1 MVFTYRYDSPMGDLT
16 LVSDGISLTELRFSG
31 RGASELRSDGRKVS
45 ELRSGG
51 RTKDREICGGNS
63 MLSVFA
69 DTCRW
74 LDIYFAGRD
83 PGFLPQ
89 LAPEGT
95 PFRKE
100 VWDLLLGIPFG
111 ETTSY
116 GALAAIVAERRAVNG
131 ISKTR
136 VDIRVG
142 GTSRNFES
150 YRADGA
156 KCAGGT
162 HLANGTQRTDGTH
175 LADGTQCADGIGR
188 MSAQAIGGA
197 VGHNPIPII
206 IPCHRVIAADGSIG
220 GFSAGIE
227 RKAQLLRMEGIML

>member
-1 MVFTYRYDSPMGDLT
+1 
-16 LVSDGISLTELRFSG
+16 
-31 RGASELRSDGRKVS
+31 
-45 ELRSGG
+45 
-51 RTKDREICGGNS
+51 
-63 MLSVFA
+63 MLPVFA

-74 LDIYFAGRD
+74 LDTYFAGRD

-100 VWDLLLGIPFG
+100 VWGLLLGIPYG

-116 GALAAIVAERRAVNG
+116 GALAAKIA
-131 ISKTR
+131 SKR
-136 VDIRVG
+136 DV
-142 GTSRNFES
+142 
-150 YRADGA
+150 
-156 KCAGGT
+156 
-162 HLANGTQRTDGTH
+162 
-175 LADGTQCADGIGR
+175 GR

-220 GFSAGIE
+220 GFTGGLEIK
-227 RKAQLLRMEGIML
+227 RWLLRHEGQKPTL

>member
-1 MVFTYRYDSPMGDLT
+1 MVFTFLYDSPMGDLT

-31 RGASELRSDGRKVS
+31 RGASELRSD
-45 ELRSGG
+45 G

-116 GALAAIVAERRAVNG
+116 GTLAAKIA
-131 ISKTR
+131 SKLGK
-136 VDIRVG
+136 D
-142 GTSRNFES
+142 
-150 YRADGA
+150 
-156 KCAGGT
+156 K
-162 HLANGTQRTDGTH
+162 
-175 LADGTQCADGIGR
+175 

-227 RKAQLLRMEGIML
+227 R

>member
-1 MVFTYRYDSPMGDLT
+1 MGDLT
-16 LVSDGISLTELRFSG
+16 LVSDGLSLTGLRF
-31 RGASELRSDGRKVS
+31 
-45 ELRSGG
+45 GG
-51 RTKDREICGGNS
+51 QEIKDAA
-63 MLSVFA
+63 LPVFA

-74 LDIYFAGRD
+74 LDIYFTGRD

-95 PFRKE
+95 PFRRE
-100 VWDLLLGIPFG
+100 VWNLLLTIPYG

-116 GALAAIVAERRAVNG
+116 GALAAKIAYKLG
-131 ISKTR
+131 K
-136 VDIRVG
+136 D
-142 GTSRNFES
+142 
-150 YRADGA
+150 
-156 KCAGGT
+156 K
-162 HLANGTQRTDGTH
+162 
-175 LADGTQCADGIGR
+175 

-227 RKAQLLRMEGIML
+227 RKAWLLRHEGQITPNA

>member
-1 MVFTYRYDSPMGDLT
+1 MVFTFLYDSPMGILT

-45 ELRSGG
+45 ELRSGW

-63 MLSVFA
+63 MLPVFA

-95 PFRKE
+95 PFRRE

-116 GALAAIVAERRAVNG
+116 GALAAIVAERRGRNGAYQAGG
-131 ISKTR
+131 IS
-136 VDIRVG
+136 
-142 GTSRNFES
+142 
-150 YRADGA
+150 
-156 KCAGGT
+156 
-162 HLANGTQRTDGTH
+162 
-175 LADGTQCADGIGR
+175 R

-227 RKAQLLRMEGIML
+227 RKAWLLSHEGQIAAGCLKGFATGVSEGGDRLSVREQNFQA

>member
-1 MVFTYRYDSPMGDLT
+1 MVFTFLYDSPMGDLT

-31 RGASELRSDGRKVS
+31 RGASELRSGGRKVS

-74 LDIYFAGRD
+74 LDIYFTGHA

-95 PFRKE
+95 PFRRE
-100 VWDLLLGIPFG
+100 VWNLLLTIPYG

-116 GALAAIVAERRAVNG
+116 GTLAAKIAYKLG
-131 ISKTR
+131 K
-136 VDIRVG
+136 D
-142 GTSRNFES
+142 
-150 YRADGA
+150 
-156 KCAGGT
+156 K
-162 HLANGTQRTDGTH
+162 
-175 LADGTQCADGIGR
+175 

-227 RKAQLLRMEGIML
+227 RKAWLLSREGQLAAGCLKGFATGVSEGGDRLSVREQNFQA

>member
-1 MVFTYRYDSPMGDLT
+1 MGDLT
-16 LVSDGISLTELRFSG
+16 LVSDGRSLTGLRF
-31 RGASELRSDGRKVS
+31 
-45 ELRSGG
+45 GG
-51 RTKDREICGGNS
+51 QALLGKSQVRDCGDAA
-63 MLSVFA
+63 LPVFA

-74 LDIYFAGRD
+74 LDIYFAGCD

-100 VWDLLLGIPFG
+100 VWDLLLRIPYG

-116 GALAAIVAERRAVNG
+116 GALAG
-131 ISKTR
+131 IIASKLGK
-136 VDIRVG
+136 D
-142 GTSRNFES
+142 
-150 YRADGA
+150 
-156 KCAGGT
+156 K
-162 HLANGTQRTDGTH
+162 
-175 LADGTQCADGIGR
+175 

-227 RKAQLLRMEGIML
+227 RKAWLLSREGQIAAGCLKGFATGVSEGGDRLSVREQNFQA

>member
-1 MVFTYRYDSPMGDLT
+1 MVFTFLYDSPMGDLT

-31 RGASELRSDGRKVS
+31 RGASELRSD
-45 ELRSGG
+45 G

-116 GALAAIVAERRAVNG
+116 GTLAAKIA
-131 ISKTR
+131 SKLGK
-136 VDIRVG
+136 D
-142 GTSRNFES
+142 
-150 YRADGA
+150 
-156 KCAGGT
+156 K
-162 HLANGTQRTDGTH
+162 
-175 LADGTQCADGIGR
+175 

-227 RKAQLLRMEGIML
+227 RKAWLLRMEGIML

>member
-16 LVSDGISLTELRFSG
+16 LVSDGLSLTGLRF
-31 RGASELRSDGRKVS
+31 
-45 ELRSGG
+45 GG
-51 RTKDREICGGNS
+51 QEIKDAA
-63 MLSVFA
+63 LSVFA

-116 GALAAIVAERRAVNG
+116 GALAAKIA
-131 ISKTR
+131 SKLGM
-136 VDIRVG
+136 D
-142 GTSRNFES
+142 
-150 YRADGA
+150 
-156 KCAGGT
+156 K
-162 HLANGTQRTDGTH
+162 
-175 LADGTQCADGIGR
+175 

-227 RKAQLLRMEGIML
+227 RKAWLLSHEGQIAAGCLKGFATGVSEGGDRLSVREQNFQA

>member
-1 MVFTYRYDSPMGDLT
+1 MYYLRQYDSPMGQLT
-16 LVSDGISLTELRFSG
+16 LISNGRALTGLRF
-31 RGASELRSDGRKVS
+31 
-45 ELRSGG
+45 GG
-51 RTKDREICGGNS
+51 QCHNAA
-63 MLSVFA
+63 LPVFT

-74 LDIYFAGRD
+74 LDIYFAGLD

-95 PFRKE
+95 PFRRE

-116 GALAAIVAERRAVNG
+116 GALAAKIA
-131 ISKTR
+131 SKLGK
-136 VDIRVG
+136 D
-142 GTSRNFES
+142 
-150 YRADGA
+150 
-156 KCAGGT
+156 K
-162 HLANGTQRTDGTH
+162 
-175 LADGTQCADGIGR
+175 

-227 RKAQLLRMEGIML
+227 RKAWLLRHEGQKPTL

>member
-1 MVFTYRYDSPMGDLT
+1 MDFTFRYDSPLGILT

-51 RTKDREICGGNS
+51 RSKYREICGGNS
-63 MLSVFA
+63 MLPVFA

-100 VWDLLLGIPFG
+100 VWNLLLTIPYG

-116 GALAAIVAERRAVNG
+116 GTLAAKIAFKLG
-131 ISKTR
+131 K
-136 VDIRVG
+136 D
-142 GTSRNFES
+142 
-150 YRADGA
+150 
-156 KCAGGT
+156 K
-162 HLANGTQRTDGTH
+162 
-175 LADGTQCADGIGR
+175 
-188 MSAQAIGGA
+188 MSAQAIGSA

-206 IPCHRVIAADGSIG
+206 IPCHRVIAADGSMG

-227 RKAQLLRMEGIML
+227 RKAWLLRMEGIML

>member
-1 MVFTYRYDSPMGDLT
+1 MVFTFLYDSPLGILT
-16 LVSDGISLTELRFSG
+16 LVSNGISLTELRFSG

-74 LDIYFAGRD
+74 LNIYFAGRD
-83 PGFLPQ
+83 PGFLPK

-100 VWDLLLGIPFG
+100 VWKLLLSIPYG

-116 GALAAIVAERRAVNG
+116 GALAAIVAERRGGNGAYQTGG
-131 ISKTR
+131 IS
-136 VDIRVG
+136 
-142 GTSRNFES
+142 
-150 YRADGA
+150 
-156 KCAGGT
+156 
-162 HLANGTQRTDGTH
+162 
-175 LADGTQCADGIGR
+175 R

-206 IPCHRVIAADGSIG
+206 MPCHRVIAADGSIG
-220 GFSAGIE
+220 GYSAGIE
-227 RKAQLLRMEGIML
+227 RKVRLLRMEGIML

>member
-1 MVFTYRYDSPMGDLT
+1 MDFTFRYDSPLGILT

-31 RGASELRSDGRKVS
+31 RDIHGLCLKEQIEYQNGRAEDRERYIAESNGWVEDRKMCACRSDEQHNES
-45 ELRSGG
+45 EARYY
-51 RTKDREICGGNS
+51 RQS
-63 MLSVFA
+63 MLPVFA

-83 PGFLPQ
+83 PGFLPK

-100 VWDLLLGIPFG
+100 VWKLLLSIPYG

-116 GALAAIVAERRAVNG
+116 GTLAAIVAERRGGNGAYQAGG
-131 ISKTR
+131 IS
-136 VDIRVG
+136 
-142 GTSRNFES
+142 
-150 YRADGA
+150 
-156 KCAGGT
+156 
-162 HLANGTQRTDGTH
+162 
-175 LADGTQCADGIGR
+175 R

-227 RKAQLLRMEGIML
+227 RKAWLLRMEGIML

>member
-1 MVFTYRYDSPMGDLT
+1 MDFTFRYDSPLGILT

-31 RGASELRSDGRKVS
+31 RGAS

-74 LDIYFAGRD
+74 LDIYFAGSD

-100 VWDLLLGIPFG
+100 VWDLLLAIPYG

-116 GALAAIVAERRAVNG
+116 GALAAIVAERLGRNGAYQAGG
-131 ISKTR
+131 IS
-136 VDIRVG
+136 
-142 GTSRNFES
+142 
-150 YRADGA
+150 
-156 KCAGGT
+156 
-162 HLANGTQRTDGTH
+162 
-175 LADGTQCADGIGR
+175 R

-220 GFSAGIE
+220 GFTGGLDIK
-227 RKAQLLRMEGIML
+227 RWLLSHEGISI

>member
-1 MVFTYRYDSPMGDLT
+1 MDFTFRYDSPLGILT
-16 LVSDGISLTELRFSG
+16 LVSDGISLTELRFS
-31 RGASELRSDGRKVS
+31 GRKVS

-100 VWDLLLGIPFG
+100 VWNLLLAIPYG

-116 GALAAIVAERRAVNG
+116 GALAAIVAERRERNGAYQAGG
-131 ISKTR
+131 ISK
-136 VDIRVG
+136 
-142 GTSRNFES
+142 
-150 YRADGA
+150 
-156 KCAGGT
+156 
-162 HLANGTQRTDGTH
+162 
-175 LADGTQCADGIGR
+175 

-197 VGHNPIPII
+197 LGHNPIPII
-206 IPCHRVIAADGSIG
+206 IPCHRVIAADGSMG

>member
-1 MVFTYRYDSPMGDLT
+1 MDFTFRYDSPMGDLT
-16 LVSDGISLTELRFSG
+16 LVSDGLSLTGLRF
-31 RGASELRSDGRKVS
+31 
-45 ELRSGG
+45 GG
-51 RTKDREICGGNS
+51 QEIKDAA
-63 MLSVFA
+63 LPVFA

-95 PFRKE
+95 PFRRE
-100 VWDLLLGIPFG
+100 VWNLLLTIPYG

-116 GALAAIVAERRAVNG
+116 GTLAVKIA
-131 ISKTR
+131 SKLGK
-136 VDIRVG
+136 D
-142 GTSRNFES
+142 
-150 YRADGA
+150 
-156 KCAGGT
+156 K
-162 HLANGTQRTDGTH
+162 
-175 LADGTQCADGIGR
+175 

-227 RKAQLLRMEGIML
+227 RKAWLLSHEGQIAAGCLKGFATGVSEGGDRLSVREQNFQA

>member
-1 MVFTYRYDSPMGDLT
+1 MVFTFRYGSPMGDLT
-16 LVSDGISLTELRFSG
+16 LVSDGRSLTGLRF
-31 RGASELRSDGRKVS
+31 
-45 ELRSGG
+45 GG
-51 RTKDREICGGNS
+51 QALHGISQVRDCGDAA
-63 MLSVFA
+63 LPVFA

-100 VWDLLLGIPFG
+100 VWDLLLAIPYG

-116 GALAAIVAERRAVNG
+116 GTLASIIA
-131 ISKTR
+131 SKLGK
-136 VDIRVG
+136 D
-142 GTSRNFES
+142 
-150 YRADGA
+150 
-156 KCAGGT
+156 K
-162 HLANGTQRTDGTH
+162 
-175 LADGTQCADGIGR
+175 

-227 RKAQLLRMEGIML
+227 RKAWLLSCEGQIAAGCLKGFATGVSEGGDRLSVREQNFQA

>member
-16 LVSDGISLTELRFSG
+16 LVSDGLSLTGLRF
-31 RGASELRSDGRKVS
+31 
-45 ELRSGG
+45 GG
-51 RTKDREICGGNS
+51 QALLGKSQVRDCGDAA
-63 MLSVFA
+63 LPVFA

-100 VWDLLLGIPFG
+100 VWKLLLSIPYG

-116 GALAAIVAERRAVNG
+116 RALAAIVAERRGRNGSYQAGG
-131 ISKTR
+131 IS
-136 VDIRVG
+136 
-142 GTSRNFES
+142 
-150 YRADGA
+150 
-156 KCAGGT
+156 
-162 HLANGTQRTDGTH
+162 
-175 LADGTQCADGIGR
+175 R

-227 RKAQLLRMEGIML
+227 RKAWLLSHEGQIAAGCLKGFATGVSEGGDRLSVREQNFQA

>member
-1 MVFTYRYDSPMGDLT
+1 MDFTFRYDSPL
-16 LVSDGISLTELRFSG
+16 GILILI
-31 RGASELRSDGRKVS
+31 SDGRS
-45 ELRSGG
+45 LTGLRFGG
-51 RTKDREICGGNS
+51 QAFHGTSQVRDCGDAA
-63 MLSVFA
+63 LPVFA

-100 VWDLLLGIPFG
+100 VWKLLLSIPYG

-116 GALAAIVAERRAVNG
+116 RALAAIVAERRGRNGAYQAGG
-131 ISKTR
+131 IS
-136 VDIRVG
+136 
-142 GTSRNFES
+142 
-150 YRADGA
+150 
-156 KCAGGT
+156 
-162 HLANGTQRTDGTH
+162 
-175 LADGTQCADGIGR
+175 R

-227 RKAQLLRMEGIML
+227 RKAWLLSHEGQIAAGCLKGFATGVSEGGDRLSVREQNFQA

>member
-16 LVSDGISLTELRFSG
+16 LVSDGLSLTGLRF
-31 RGASELRSDGRKVS
+31 
-45 ELRSGG
+45 GG
-51 RTKDREICGGNS
+51 QALLGKSQVRDCGDAA
-63 MLSVFA
+63 LPVFA

-74 LDIYFAGRD
+74 LDIYFTGRD

-89 LAPEGT
+89 LATEGT
-95 PFRKE
+95 PFRIE
-100 VWDLLLGIPFG
+100 VWNLLLTIPYG

-116 GALAAIVAERRAVNG
+116 GALAAKIAYKLG
-131 ISKTR
+131 K
-136 VDIRVG
+136 D
-142 GTSRNFES
+142 
-150 YRADGA
+150 
-156 KCAGGT
+156 K
-162 HLANGTQRTDGTH
+162 
-175 LADGTQCADGIGR
+175 

-227 RKAQLLRMEGIML
+227 RKAWLLSREGQIAAGCLKGFATGVSEGGDRLSVREQNFQA

>member
-1 MVFTYRYDSPMGDLT
+1 MGDLT
-16 LVSDGISLTELRFSG
+16 LVSDGLSLTGLRF
-31 RGASELRSDGRKVS
+31 
-45 ELRSGG
+45 GG
-51 RTKDREICGGNS
+51 QEIKDAA
-63 MLSVFA
+63 LPVFA

-95 PFRKE
+95 PFRRE
-100 VWDLLLGIPFG
+100 VWNLLLTIPYG

-116 GALAAIVAERRAVNG
+116 GALAAKIAYKLG
-131 ISKTR
+131 K
-136 VDIRVG
+136 D
-142 GTSRNFES
+142 
-150 YRADGA
+150 
-156 KCAGGT
+156 K
-162 HLANGTQRTDGTH
+162 
-175 LADGTQCADGIGR
+175 

-220 GFSAGIE
+220 GFSAGID
-227 RKAQLLRMEGIML
+227 RKAWLLSHEGQIAAGCLKGFATGVSEGGTD

>member
-1 MVFTYRYDSPMGDLT
+1 MDFAFRYDSPLGELT
-16 LVSDGISLTELRFSG
+16 LISDGRSLTKLRFSG
-31 RGASELRSDGRKVS
+31 RGASELRSDGR
-45 ELRSGG
+45 
-51 RTKDREICGGNS
+51 TKDREICGGNS
-63 MLSVFA
+63 MLPVFT

-74 LDIYFAGRD
+74 LNIYFAGRD
-83 PGFLPQ
+83 PGFLPK

-100 VWDLLLGIPFG
+100 VWKLLLSIPYG

-116 GALAAIVAERRAVNG
+116 GALAAIVAERRAING

-136 VDIRVG
+136 VDIRLG
-142 GTSRNFES
+142 GAFRIFES
-150 YRADGA
+150 SRADGA
-156 KCAGGT
+156 LLAGGT
-162 HLANGTQRTDGTH
+162 HLADGTQRTDGTH
-175 LADGTQCADGIGR
+175 LANGTQCADGIGR